1 MENVIVVDGVREIAG
16 VVFHVRGDE
25 FIATLN
31 KRVEEHKAAA
41 KEAQEALPGAL
52 AAAQATQEAL
62 AVAGRSSK
70 APARAAEFETYSAP
84 GGARAA
90 MAMVKTSTR
99 DYGGNVEDAVQAL
112 RNAVSHHTR
121 RAVALKF
128 YADHLKPGVEYV
140 LGTHDV
146 AAYELLDSTAEE
158 D

>member
-1 MENVIVVDGVREIAG
+1 MENVILVDGVREIAG

-25 FIATLN
+25 FIAILN

-41 KEAQEALPGAL
+41 KEAQEALPGAE

-62 AVAGRSSK
+62 AVAGRSSR
-70 APARAAEFETYSAP
+70 APSGGEFETYSAP
-84 GGARAA
+84 VGARAA
-90 MAMVKTSTR
+90 MAKMSNR

-146 AAYELLDSTAEE
+146 VTYELLDSTAEE
-158 D
+158 G